1 MPTYAKDTTV
11 SVESSKSEIER
22 TLKRYG
28 ANSFMYGWD
37 QNQAIIGFDIDGK
50 RYKMSL
56 PMPDQS
62 DFQFTKTGRPRSG
75 KLAISTAWEQGQ
87 RQRWRA
93 MALWIKA
100 VLEAAESGIVMLEE
114 ALQPFIV
121 LPNGQTAGQWLAP
134 QIELAYQS
142 GQMPPLLLSGE

>member
-11 SVESSKSEIER
+11 SVESSKGEIER
-22 TLKRYG
+22 ILKRYG
-28 ANSFMYGWD
+28 AKSFMYGWD

-50 RYKMSL
+50 RYKMTL
-56 PMPDQS
+56 PMPDFN
-62 DFQFTKTGRPRSG
+62 DFQFTGTGRKRSG
-75 KLAISTAWEQGQ
+75 KLAIATAWEQAQ

-142 GQMPPLLLSGE
+142 RNMPPLLLSGE